1 MMSASNGDGDQ
12 PTLSSVFKN
21 WYDSCLLL
29 LKLKQFSD
37 QAFCES
43 HEKRDP
49 ELRDDILFRQPES
62 TYLGDC
68 PICFL
73 PFLCSS
79 DVDLKPC
86 CSKLICNGCSFA
98 NFCRERK
105 EGLEHKC
112 PFCRHP
118 EVISFEE
125 SVKHLAKRAEM
136 NDPIGLCRMGHQRY
150 NEGEYD
156 LAFEYWTKAAE
167 VGDAKSQYRLSIL
180 YRQGLGVEKNEEKKL
195 YYLEEAAI
203 AGHLSARYNLGC
215 CEVKNGRIDRAVKH
229 WIIAANLGHDESIN
243 LLKLCCKR
251 GYVGKEDFAS
261 ALLAH
266 QTAVDCTKSPHREAS
281 KAARKR
287 GILVQCNK

>member
-1 MMSASNGDGDQ
+1 MSASNVASTRTRQ
-12 PTLSSVFKN
+12 SSEH
-21 WYDSCLLL
+21 
-29 LKLKQFSD
+29 
-37 QAFCES
+37 ACENQN
-43 HEKRDP
+43 HEKRHRHA
-49 ELRDDILFRQPES
+49 ELRDEILFRQPES
-62 TYLGDC
+62 THLGDC

-86 CSKLICNGCSFA
+86 CSKLICNGCSLA

-118 EVISFEE
+118 EIDSFEQC
-125 SVKHLAKRAEM
+125 VKLLTKRVEM
-136 NDPIGLCRMGHQRY
+136 NDPIALCLMGHQRY

-156 LAFEYWTKAAE
+156 LAFEYWTQAAE
-167 VGDAKSQYRLSIL
+167 MGDVKSHYRLSIL
-180 YRQGLGVEKNEEKKL
+180 YRHGLGVEKSEEKKL

-203 AGHLSARYNLGC
+203 AGHPDARYNLGC
-215 CEVKNGRIDRAVKH
+215 IEAKNGRIDRAVKH
-229 WIIAANLGHDESIN
+229 WIIAANLGHDESIH
-243 LLKLCCKR
+243 LLKLFYKR
-251 GYVGKEDFAS
+251 GHMGKEDFAS
-261 ALLAH
+261 ARLAYK
-266 QTAVDCTKSPHREAS
+266 TAVGLTKSPHREAS